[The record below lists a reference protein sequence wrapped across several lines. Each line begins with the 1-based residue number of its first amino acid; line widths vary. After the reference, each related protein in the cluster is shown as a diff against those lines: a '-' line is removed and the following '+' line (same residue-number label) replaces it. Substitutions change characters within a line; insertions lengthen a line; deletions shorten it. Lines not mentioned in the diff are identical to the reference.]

1 MSIRMIPAKV
11 NVLERC
17 VTDCE
22 KAVIVHALLKTNGDP
37 LQAAELLGIKAR
49 LLAEKIKKYK
59 IDCAQFE

>member
-1 MSIRMIPAKV
+1 MSIRMIPVNV

-22 KAVIVHALLKTNGDP
+22 KAVIIHALLKTNGD
-37 LQAAELLGIKAR
+37 LLKTAELLGIRAR

-59 IDCAQFE
+59 IDFAQFK

>member
-1 MSIRMIPAKV
+1 MSIRMIPVKV

-22 KAVIVHALLKTNGDP
+22 KAVIIHALLKTNGD
-37 LQAAELLGIKAR
+37 LLKTAELLGIRAR

-59 IDCAQFE
+59 IDFAQFK